1 MSAGPSGAPGN
12 RSTVRGSP
20 RGRQGGAGEARGCH
34 SPGPR
39 FPSPRK
45 ALLTRAS
52 SIPEP
57 RSTGTMAGTGTPSG
71 SGVTRSGAPACRGAG
86 PPTWVKVAAV
96 PSRQRRTWGGH
107 RRRRA
112 RGRDP
117 GTPRHPREP
126 PALRGP
132 PQDGARRP
140 WALRP
145 ARTRPRRG
153 PSPSTPPGPGR
164 SLRPRAAK
172 GGRRPGHPGTAAQG
186 RLDLPRGPP
195 RSPRPPSRCPRSPR
209 PHRRRSGAPRPLP
222 VRPAPP
228 LTARPR
234 HGPRA
239 PDAIFPP
246 RPTHRARG
254 HAHRGTATPT
264 AARGH
269 AYTPRQPVPGAGSRR
284 RRLCPGRCL
293 APAAV
298 PGAHLGPAHLATA
311 PCPGV
316 PGGAG
321 TVAAPPRCPRG
332 RRCPGDP
339 SLLGHARCRRSRGY
353 PGGAAPGTG
362 AGSSARQVL
371 RCAGPPVTGTHGI
384 PAEKDP
390 TGTLGSVLTRRWAG
404 LHPGSTAEPWPQPGL
419 APAPDT
425 ARGER
430 GTAASCERGPHCHPP
445 ELDPK
450 WGQRDPRSLYTPNYT
465 ATPRSW
471 TLDPKWG
478 QSDPQS
484 LCAPSRTATPRN
496 WTLDPAGDWHYRWI
510 SLMVLPILYNWVVLI
525 LRCCFPEV
533 QEAHAGLWQALD
545 GLSDVLYLLDIA
557 VHLHTGFL
565 EDGILVRDA
574 RRTRRR
580 YLGSWSFPW
589 DVVAVL
595 PTELLCLLP
604 GVPRVPGVP
613 AARANRCLRV
623 PRLFEAFDRCET
635 RTGWPNAFRMAKL
648 MLYLLLGIHWHAC
661 LYFALS
667 ARLGLGADPWVCPSS
682 PRLLRRYLHSF
693 YISTLVLAMVGDT
706 PPAQREEELLF
717 LTAGFLLAVLGF
729 ATITGSISTVIVNLS
744 SAGSALYPAAGP
756 VRRYLRARGAGGRLA
771 ARVAR
776 WHQHLRAQRKP
787 PAEWRVLRHLPRG
800 LRAEVAASV
809 HLAALRR
816 VGLFRGWERG
826 VLRQLVLR
834 LRPQVFGPG
843 EFVCRRGDV
852 GREMYFIR
860 EGRLAV
866 LAADGVTQLAV
877 LGAGLYFGEISL
889 INIKGNVAGNRR
901 TANILSIGYSD
912 LFCLGKE
919 DLAEVLAEFPSARA
933 AMEAKGRELLLR
945 MGQLDTGA
953 EAAALA
959 AEAEAERRLRGLET
973 ALEGLQTRAARLLAQ
988 LEASALRMA
997 LRVRRLEGRLQL
1009 RDGAGRDRAGRD
1021 RAGRERAVR
1030 DGAVRDRAVRDR
1042 AVRADGT
1049 AGTASP
1055 QQPPGPQGPTGGQA
1069 PPRVQDS
1076 TEARDVLRAHGPPR
1090 APGPSEVRGAPRAQ
1104 EPDSAGGQGRTGMQ
1118 GPSKAQGA
1126 HRAQGPSDV
1135 PGAPKAHGTP
1145 TVQGPHRA
1153 RGRIG
1158 ARGPRG
1164 MYGPG
1169 EAQAPLRAQGLPR
1182 ARRQIGTRGPSAMYG
1197 PGRAQALRRARGPS
1211 GAQRSTGAQDVPGA
1225 QGVPRGA
1232 GVPRD

>member
-1 MSAGPSGAPGN
+1 MAAARAGTCTGTG
-12 RSTVRGSP
+12 
-20 RGRQGGAGEARGCH
+20 
-34 SPGPR
+34 
-39 FPSPRK
+39 
-45 ALLTRAS
+45 RAS
-52 SIPEP
+52 
-57 RSTGTMAGTGTPSG
+57 
-71 SGVTRSGAPACRGAG
+71 
-86 PPTWVKVAAV
+86 
-96 PSRQRRTWGGH
+96 GH
-107 RRRRA
+107 
-112 RGRDP
+112 
-117 GTPRHPREP
+117 
-126 PALRGP
+126 
-132 PQDGARRP
+132 
-140 WALRP
+140 
-145 ARTRPRRG
+145 
-153 PSPSTPPGPGR
+153 
-164 SLRPRAAK
+164 
-172 GGRRPGHPGTAAQG
+172 
-186 RLDLPRGPP
+186 
-195 RSPRPPSRCPRSPR
+195 
-209 PHRRRSGAPRPLP
+209 
-222 VRPAPP
+222 
-228 LTARPR
+228 
-234 HGPRA
+234 
-239 PDAIFPP
+239 
-246 RPTHRARG
+246 
-254 HAHRGTATPT
+254 
-264 AARGH
+264 
-269 AYTPRQPVPGAGSRR
+269 
-284 RRLCPGRCL
+284 
-293 APAAV
+293 
-298 PGAHLGPAHLATA
+298 
-311 PCPGV
+311 
-316 PGGAG
+316 
-321 TVAAPPRCPRG
+321 
-332 RRCPGDP
+332 
-339 SLLGHARCRRSRGY
+339 
-353 PGGAAPGTG
+353 
-362 AGSSARQVL
+362 
-371 RCAGPPVTGTHGI
+371 
-384 PAEKDP
+384 
-390 TGTLGSVLTRRWAG
+390 
-404 LHPGSTAEPWPQPGL
+404 
-419 APAPDT
+419 
-425 ARGER
+425 
-430 GTAASCERGPHCHPP
+430 
-445 ELDPK
+445 
-450 WGQRDPRSLYTPNYT
+450 T
-465 ATPRSW
+465 ATPR
-471 TLDPKWG
+471 T
-478 QSDPQS
+478 
-484 LCAPSRTATPRN
+484 
-496 WTLDPAGDWHYRWI
+496 WTLDPAGDWHYQWI

-545 GLSDVLYLLDIA
+545 GLSDALYLLDII

-667 ARLGLGADPWVCPSS
+667 ARLGLGTDPWVCPSF

-706 PPAQREEELLF
+706 PAAQREEELLF

-744 SAGSALYPAAGP
+744 SAASALYPEGGP

-776 WHQHLRAQRKP
+776 WHQHLRAQRKL
-787 PAEWRVLRHLPRG
+787 PAEWRVLQHLPRG

-809 HLAALRR
+809 HLAALQR

-877 LGAGLYFGEISL
+877 LGEGLYFGEISL
-889 INIKGNVAGNRR
+889 INIKGNMAGNRR

-959 AEAEAERRLRGLET
+959 AEAEAERRLRGLEA

-1009 RDGAGRDRAGRD
+1009 RDGAVRDRAVRD
-1021 RAGRERAVR
+1021 GAGR
-1030 DGAVRDRAVRDR
+1030 DGAVRDRAVRDGAGR
-1042 AVRADGT
+1042 DGAVRDRAVRDGEGRDRAGRDGAVRADRA
-1049 AGTASP
+1049 AGTASA
-1055 QQPPGPQGPTGGQA
+1055 QQPAGPQGPTGGQS
-1069 PPRVQDS
+1069 PPRVQGS
-1076 TEARDVLRAHGPPR
+1076 IEAQAVLRAHGTSR
-1090 APGPSEVRGAPRAQ
+1090 AQGPSEVQGAPG
-1104 EPDSAGGQGRTGMQ
+1104 SAEGRGRIGVQ
-1118 GPSKAQGA
+1118 GPSKAQGPHRA
-1126 HRAQGPSDV
+1126 HSPHGAQGPSDM
-1135 PGAPKAHGTP
+1135 PGPPKAHGSP
-1145 TVQGPHRA
+1145 TVQGPLRA
-1153 RGRIG
+1153 WGRIG

-1164 MYGPG
+1164 MYGPM
-1169 EAQAPLRAQGLPR
+1169 AQAPLRAHGIPMAEGPLRAQGPPR
-1182 ARRQIGTRGPSAMYG
+1182 ARRRIGTRGPSGMYG
-1197 PGRAQALRRARGPS
+1197 AGRAQALPGARGPS
-1211 GAQRSTGAQDVPGA
+1211 GAQRSTGAHDVPGA

>member
-1 MSAGPSGAPGN
+1 M
-12 RSTVRGSP
+12 P
-20 RGRQGGAGEARGCH
+20 RGRAAYLGQGRGGPVPSAPHLGRAQEA
-34 SPGPR
+34 S
-39 FPSPRK
+39 
-45 ALLTRAS
+45 
-52 SIPEP
+52 
-57 RSTGTMAGTGTPSG
+57 
-71 SGVTRSGAPACRGAG
+71 GAG
-86 PPTWVKVAAV
+86 PGP
-96 PSRQRRTWGGH
+96 PGP
-107 RRRRA
+107 
-112 RGRDP
+112 P
-117 GTPRHPREP
+117 GTPR
-126 PALRGP
+126 ACAG
-132 PQDGARRP
+132 
-140 WALRP
+140 
-145 ARTRPRRG
+145 RG
-153 PSPSTPPGPGR
+153 PSPLGTAARSDPSPPRPLALDTARAGPVPPVPRGQGRASARAPRHRGTRAAGPSPRPAPLPAPPPPAVPARRVPIAGAPAPPGR
-164 SLRPRAAK
+164 S
-172 GGRRPGHPGTAAQG
+172 
-186 RLDLPRGPP
+186 
-195 RSPRPPSRCPRSPR
+195 RSAR
-209 PHRRRSGAPRPLP
+209 RRRSP
-222 VRPAPP
+222 PAPATGP
-228 LTARPR
+228 ALPTPSSRRARRTAR
-234 HGPRA
+234 A
-239 PDAIFPP
+239 
-246 RPTHRARG
+246 
-254 HAHRGTATPT
+254 ATPT

-269 AYTPRQPVPGAGSRR
+269 AHRGTGT
-284 RRLCPGRCL
+284 RL
-293 APAAV
+293 
-298 PGAHLGPAHLATA
+298 HSSDT
-311 PCPGV
+311 PGV
-316 PGGAG
+316 AGAAGLRPLEEPRPAPGQA
-321 TVAAPPRCPRG
+321 
-332 RRCPGDP
+332 
-339 SLLGHARCRRSRGY
+339 
-353 PGGAAPGTG
+353 AAPG
-362 AGSSARQVL
+362 
-371 RCAGPPVTGTHGI
+371 RCAGPPATGTYGI
-384 PAEKDP
+384 PAVKDP
-390 TGTLGSVLTRRWAG
+390 TGTFGSVLSCRWAG
-404 LHPGSTAEPWPQPGL
+404 LQPGSTAG
-419 APAPDT
+419 AMAA
-425 ARGER
+425 ARA
-430 GTAASCERGPHCHPP
+430 GTCTGTGRASGH
-445 ELDPK
+445 
-450 WGQRDPRSLYTPNYT
+450 T
-465 ATPRSW
+465 ATPR
-471 TLDPKWG
+471 T
-478 QSDPQS
+478 
-484 LCAPSRTATPRN
+484 
-496 WTLDPAGDWHYRWI
+496 WTLDPAGHWHYQWI

-545 GLSDVLYLLDIA
+545 GLSDALYLLDII

-574 RRTRRR
+574 RQTRRH

-667 ARLGLGADPWVCPSS
+667 ARLGLGTDPWVCPSF

-706 PPAQREEELLF
+706 PAAQREEELLF

-744 SAGSALYPAAGP
+744 SAASALYPEAGP
-756 VRRYLRARGAGGRLA
+756 VRRYLRARGAGGPLA

-776 WHQHLRAQRKP
+776 WHQHLRAQRKL
-787 PAEWRVLRHLPRG
+787 PAEWRVLQHLPRG

-809 HLAALRR
+809 HLAALQR

-877 LGAGLYFGEISL
+877 LGEGLYFGEISL
-889 INIKGNVAGNRR
+889 INIKGNMAGNRR

-959 AEAEAERRLRGLET
+959 AEAEAERRLRGLEA

-1009 RDGAGRDRAGRD
+1009 RDGAVRDRAVRDGAGRD
-1021 RAGRERAVR
+1021 GAVR
-1030 DGAVRDRAVRDR
+1030 DGAVRDRA
-1042 AVRADGT
+1042 
-1049 AGTASP
+1049 
-1055 QQPPGPQGPTGGQA
+1055 
-1069 PPRVQDS
+1069 
-1076 TEARDVLRAHGPPR
+1076 
-1090 APGPSEVRGAPRAQ
+1090 
-1104 EPDSAGGQGRTGMQ
+1104 
-1118 GPSKAQGA
+1118 
-1126 HRAQGPSDV
+1126 
-1135 PGAPKAHGTP
+1135 
-1145 TVQGPHRA
+1145 
-1153 RGRIG
+1153 
-1158 ARGPRG
+1158 
-1164 MYGPG
+1164 
-1169 EAQAPLRAQGLPR
+1169 
-1182 ARRQIGTRGPSAMYG
+1182 
-1197 PGRAQALRRARGPS
+1197 
-1211 GAQRSTGAQDVPGA
+1211 RSTGAHDVPGA

>member
-1 MSAGPSGAPGN
+1 MAA
-12 RSTVRGSP
+12 
-20 RGRQGGAGEARGCH
+20 AR
-34 SPGPR
+34 
-39 FPSPRK
+39 
-45 ALLTRAS
+45 
-52 SIPEP
+52 
-57 RSTGTMAGTGTPSG
+57 AGTGT
-71 SGVTRSGAPACRGAG
+71 
-86 PPTWVKVAAV
+86 
-96 PSRQRRTWGGH
+96 GH
-107 RRRRA
+107 
-112 RGRDP
+112 
-117 GTPRHPREP
+117 
-126 PALRGP
+126 
-132 PQDGARRP
+132 
-140 WALRP
+140 
-145 ARTRPRRG
+145 
-153 PSPSTPPGPGR
+153 
-164 SLRPRAAK
+164 
-172 GGRRPGHPGTAAQG
+172 
-186 RLDLPRGPP
+186 
-195 RSPRPPSRCPRSPR
+195 
-209 PHRRRSGAPRPLP
+209 
-222 VRPAPP
+222 
-228 LTARPR
+228 
-234 HGPRA
+234 
-239 PDAIFPP
+239 
-246 RPTHRARG
+246 
-254 HAHRGTATPT
+254 
-264 AARGH
+264 
-269 AYTPRQPVPGAGSRR
+269 
-284 RRLCPGRCL
+284 
-293 APAAV
+293 
-298 PGAHLGPAHLATA
+298 
-311 PCPGV
+311 
-316 PGGAG
+316 
-321 TVAAPPRCPRG
+321 
-332 RRCPGDP
+332 
-339 SLLGHARCRRSRGY
+339 
-353 PGGAAPGTG
+353 GTG
-362 AGSSARQVL
+362 R
-371 RCAGPPVTGTHGI
+371 
-384 PAEKDP
+384 
-390 TGTLGSVLTRRWAG
+390 
-404 LHPGSTAEPWPQPGL
+404 
-419 APAPDT
+419 
-425 ARGER
+425 
-430 GTAASCERGPHCHPP
+430 
-445 ELDPK
+445 
-450 WGQRDPRSLYTPNYT
+450 T
-465 ATPRSW
+465 ATPRNW

-478 QSDPQS
+478 QSDPRS
-484 LCAPSRTATPRN
+484 LCAPSRTATPLH

-889 INIKGNVAGNRR
+889 INIKGNMAGNRR

-959 AEAEAERRLRGLET
+959 AEAEAERRLRGLEA

-1009 RDGAGRDRAGRD
+1009 RDGAVRDRAG
-1021 RAGRERAVR
+1021 R
-1030 DGAVRDRAVRDR
+1030 DGAVRDRAGRDGAVRDR
-1042 AVRADGT
+1042 AGRDGAVRADGA
-1049 AGTASP
+1049 AGTAPP
-1055 QQPPGPQGPTGGQA
+1055 QQPAGPQGPTGGQG
-1069 PPRVQDS
+1069 PTRVQGS
-1076 TEARDVLRAHGPPR
+1076 TETRDVLRAQGPPR
-1090 APGPSEVRGAPRAQ
+1090 APGPSEVQGAPRAQ
-1104 EPDSAGGQGRTGMQ
+1104 EPGSAGGQGGTGMQ
-1118 GPSKAQGA
+1118 GPSKAQGP

-1135 PGAPKAHGTP
+1135 PGAPKAHGSP
-1145 TVQGPHRA
+1145 TVQGPLRA

-1169 EAQAPLRAQGLPR
+1169 GAQAPLRAQGLPR
-1182 ARRQIGTRGPSAMYG
+1182 ARRQMGTRGPGAMYG
-1197 PGRAQALRRARGPS
+1197 PGRSQALRRARGPS